1 MSDLFR
7 KEAVA
12 HSAQRL
18 SGAVILA
25 TPLSVR
31 LLSLFFG
38 SVVLAAVVGV
48 CMATYARKATVTG
61 WLIPDQGLIRAT
73 ATSPGF
79 VQAVFVK
86 EGQVVEVGTTLAEL
100 RTGADGVNGNVSQA
114 FLTQLRAES
123 EAGRARTRS
132 QVERLAAESQQASVR
147 LTKSNLEREELRRQS
162 ALQSQRLEI
171 ARQDLARAQDLAAR
185 GVVSRAEL
193 DKRQAAVLAAEQDL
207 SGLRRQFVTIERD
220 ITDTEARIAVIPIE
234 KATALAESRSA
245 IANLE
250 QRSIEAETRWTQ
262 SVMSPLAGRVAAL
275 PVSPGQAVSAG
286 TTIAVIIPDGA
297 KLEAELLAPSRAAGF
312 IRPGQDVHLMLQ
324 AFPYQRFG
332 TVKGQISAISRT
344 VLGPTEINIPGL
356 KIEEPVFRV
365 RVALPRDEIRAYNE
379 TIPLQPGML
388 LSADIVFDRR
398 SLLQWLFDP
407 LFAVGQRT

>member
-7 KEAVA
+7 KEAAA
-12 HSAQRL
+12 HATQRL
-18 SGAVILA
+18 SGAVVLA
-25 TPLSVR
+25 TPSSVR
-31 LLSLFFG
+31 VLGLFFG
-38 SVVLAAVVGV
+38 AIVLAALVAV
-48 CMATYARKATVTG
+48 CTATYARKATVTG

-73 ATSPGF
+73 AASAGF
-79 VQAVFVK
+79 VRAVFVK
-86 EGQVVEVGTTLAEL
+86 EGQAVDVGAALAEL
-100 RTGADGVNGNVSQA
+100 HTGADSVSGNVSQA

-123 EAGRARTRS
+123 EASRARAQS
-132 QVERLAAESQQASVR
+132 QIERLSAESQQASVR
-147 LTKSNLEREELRRQS
+147 RTKSDLELEELRRQS
-162 ALQSQRLEI
+162 ELQSQRLQI
-171 ARQDLARAQDLAAR
+171 ARQELGRAQDLAAR
-185 GVVSRAEL
+185 GIVARAEL
-193 DKRQAAVLAAEQDL
+193 DKRQAAALTVEQELAA
-207 SGLRRQFVTIERD
+207 LRRQIVTLERD
-220 ITDTEARIAVIPIE
+220 ITDTEARIAAIPIE

-245 IANLE
+245 IAIIE

-262 SVMSPLAGRVAAL
+262 SVMSPVAGRVAAL

-286 TTIAVIIPDGA
+286 TTVAVIIPEGA
-297 KLEAELLAPSRAAGF
+297 KIEAELLAPSRAAGF
-312 IRPGQDVHLMLQ
+312 IHPGQEVHLMLQ

-356 KIEEPVFRV
+356 KIDEPVFRV
-365 RVALPRDEIRAYNE
+365 RVALPRDEIWAYGE
-379 TIPLQPGML
+379 AMPLQPGML